1 MCAALHH
8 AACNA
13 AAHRFSQSAGV
24 SDRSRVV
31 LCEHIQHTESR
42 AHERILLRRDNTLCS
57 SQTRPVHTDATK
69 HIYRN
74 DQAHPLRYFQT

>member
-42 AHERILLRRDNTLCS
+42 ACTSGSYFVAITLCAAS
-57 SQTRPVHTDATK
+57 RLGQYTLMPRSISIRLTKLTR
-69 HIYRN
+69 
-74 DQAHPLRYFQT
+74 